1 MNSKLS
7 ENYDLIIY
15 DCDGTL
21 VDSEYLNNKVSS
33 DLLIEFGLSEYTPEK
48 CIEEFSGTAWS
59 NIKKILEERHKVEIP
74 RSLIDNYMRLVD
86 EKMEELLQPI
96 DGMLE
101 FVADTKM
108 HCKIAVGSNGM
119 RSNVVRSLEL
129 QGFLSHFSDDMIFT
143 KVQVPN
149 PKPAPDLFLFAAEKM
164 GVASERCLV
173 VEDSPTGTKA
183 GVSAGMDVLG
193 FTATAHDV
201 NEQEK
206 VLFEAGAS
214 AVFADII
221 HMRHHLGI

>member
-101 FVADTKM
+101 FVADTKR

-129 QGFLSHFSDDMIFT
+129 QGFLNHFSDDMIFT
-143 KVQVPN
+143 KVQVSS

-164 GVASERCLV
+164 GVAPERCLV

-193 FTATAHDV
+193 VTATAHDV

>member
-7 ENYDLIIY
+7 DKYDLIIF

-33 DLLIEFGLSEYTPEK
+33 DLLIEFGLKEYTPER
-48 CIEEFSGTAWS
+48 CVAEFAGTAWS
-59 NIKKILEERHKVEIP
+59 NIKQTLEDRHDVEIP

-86 EKMEELLQPI
+86 EKMEQFLQPI
-96 DGMLE
+96 EGMLD
-101 FVADTKM
+101 FVVDSKK
-108 HCKIAVGSNGM
+108 HYKIAVGSNGM

-129 QGFLSHFSDDMIFT
+129 QGFLDHFSDDMIFT
-143 KVQVPN
+143 KVQVRN
-149 PKPAPDLFLFAAEKM
+149 PKPAPDLFFFAAANM
-164 GVASERCLV
+164 DVAPERCLV
-173 VEDSPTGTKA
+173 IEDSPTGTKA

-201 NEQEK
+201 NAQEK
-206 VLFEAGAS
+206 VLFDAGAS

-221 HMRHHLGI
+221 HMRDYLGL